1 MNINRKRIEDLI
13 VLDVSNV
20 SGFQINYIEQN
31 ARSVT

>member
-20 SGFQINYIEQN
+20 NGFQINYIEQN